1 MDGWSYDKDVRQKA
15 HDEWPDNASHRA
27 QRRDITCLVLRVA
40 EFVLEVSGDPVV
52 DAVVGKLDEEEGKRV
67 GEHAWYAQG
76 SPKRDVLD
84 LFIVF
89 DFFCAVLL
97 YHIWIIGAVPLLL
110 LHLSGI
116 ENVRLLSDLDAP
128 LKGILNQAE
137 QVDDGYKFDESAKGD
152 KSVSPVLSATLS
164 EHKVEPLSKNIS
176 NRRICGPYSNNYSS
190 TLSRKP
196 IAQNSEI
203 YCPCKRLNC
212 SIDCLD
218 YEKVSGAL
226 ILYWNELQ
234 AAKNKL
240 SYRNQRVHDANKLS
254 FTVNVSKVGQEKT
267 TERISKQKCCI
278 HVWHC
283 IFWPV
288 IEIQKVFSGHRPGR
302 AGCVQD
308 TIIDKG
314 QQK

>member
-1 MDGWSYDKDVRQKA
+1 MNGWPDDKDIRQKA
-15 HDEWPDNASHRA
+15 HDEWSDNASHRA
-27 QRRDITCLVLRVA
+27 QRGDITRLVLRVA
-40 EFVLEVSGDPVV
+40 ELILEVSGDPVV

-67 GEHAWYAQG
+67 GEHAWYAKG
-76 SPKRDVLD
+76 SPKRDVLY

-89 DFFCAVLL
+89 YFCCVILL
-97 YHIWIIGAVPLLL
+97 YICIIAAVPLLL
-110 LHLSGI
+110 LHLSWI
-116 ENVRLLSDLDAP
+116 EDVRLLSDLDAP
-128 LKGILNQAE
+128 LQGVLNQAE
-137 QVDDGYKFDESAKGD
+137 QIDDGYKFYESSKGD
-152 KSVSPVLSATLS
+152 KSVSPVLSAALS
-164 EHKVEPLSKNIS
+164 EHEVESLAKNIS
-176 NRRICGPYSNNYSS
+176 NRRICGPYSNNDSS

-240 SYRNQRVHDANKLS
+240 SYRNQRVHNTDKLS
-254 FTVNVSKVGQEKT
+254 FTVNVSKVRQEKT
-267 TERISKQKCCI
+267 TKRICKQKCCI

-302 AGCVQD
+302 SSCMQD